1 MRPRRPAKPFM
12 KRTNVNKNFKS
23 VSPRKR
29 LFRFALYG
37 LASCAFGCLPF
48 ALSATTANVSIVN
61 FAFSPPSVN
70 INVNDSVNWT
80 WAGSPHSTTSDMGL
94 WESGVR
100 GTGAIFTHTFTSAGS
115 FPFHCSVHPFMTG
128 TITVQSADVPPTV
141 IISNPTNGSV
151 FAAPATLNLTA
162 TASDSDG
169 SVTNVQFFQGTTSL
183 GSVANSPYSV
193 TVRDLAA
200 GNYTFSA
207 VAADNAGTKVTNS
220 VMMRVVSPEPTTLT
234 AGQRLSPSS
243 FQFSYSATVGLSY
256 VVQRSAA
263 STPRSAPLD
272 PLEERVEERMLPIPT
287 HHPLLDY
294 KFTNE
299 LGQQVS
305 LSDFRGQA
313 LAITFFF
320 TRCPIPDYC
329 PRLSKNFQ
337 EASTRLSLIAAG
349 PTNWHFLSVSFD
361 TQFDSPR
368 VLKAYGEMYHYDPA
382 HWSFLVGSAE
392 SVGELVGLSNVKV
405 ERDAGSFNHNFRTLI
420 IDAAGHL
427 QMVFPTGGDLSSA
440 IVDEILKAANVT
452 NRSLEHASRSAPSP

>member
-1 MRPRRPAKPFM
+1 MLPHGMIISAVLSSWLISTCVNSAAESLTSSNPGEANLRSFAARGVVKQLRADDGTILLSHEAISNYMDAMTMPFKVKEPKELTDLRPGDQVSFRLAVSNTESWIDQVAKI
-12 KRTNVNKNFKS
+12 
-23 VSPRKR
+23 
-29 LFRFALYG
+29 
-37 LASCAFGCLPF
+37 
-48 ALSATTANVSIVN
+48 TA
-61 FAFSPPSVN
+61 AAPPSPPLDVF
-70 INVNDSVNWT
+70 
-80 WAGSPHSTTSDMGL
+80 
-94 WESGVR
+94 SGVR
-100 GTGAIFTHTFTSAGS
+100 PSPAAATSARSGGS
-115 FPFHCSVHPFMTG
+115 LCPNATGFPC
-128 TITVQSADVPPTV
+128 A
-141 IISNPTNGSV
+141 
-151 FAAPATLNLTA
+151 
-162 TASDSDG
+162 
-169 SVTNVQFFQGTTSL
+169 
-183 GSVANSPYSV
+183 
-193 TVRDLAA
+193 
-200 GNYTFSA
+200 
-207 VAADNAGTKVTNS
+207 
-220 VMMRVVSPEPTTLT
+220 
-234 AGQRLSPSS
+234 
-243 FQFSYSATVGLSY
+243 
-256 VVQRSAA
+256 
-263 STPRSAPLD
+263 SAPED
-272 PLEERVEERMLPIPT
+272 RRTPINTHSPLEERVEERMLPIAT

-337 EASTRLSLIAAG
+337 EAATRLGLITAG

-382 HWSFLVGSAE
+382 HWSFLAGSAE
-392 SVGELVGLSNVKV
+392 SVGELARLSDVKL
-405 ERDAGSFNHNFRTLI
+405 EREAGSFNHNFRTLI

>member
-1 MRPRRPAKPFM
+1 MIISAVLSSWLIS
-12 KRTNVNKNFKS
+12 TCVNSAAESLTSSNPGEANLRS
-23 VSPRKR
+23 
-29 LFRFALYG
+29 FA
-37 LASCAFGCLPF
+37 AR
-48 ALSATTANVSIVN
+48 
-61 FAFSPPSVN
+61 
-70 INVNDSVNWT
+70 
-80 WAGSPHSTTSDMGL
+80 
-94 WESGVR
+94 GVVKQLK
-100 GTGAIFTHTFTSAGS
+100 ADD
-115 FPFHCSVHPFMTG
+115 G
-128 TITVQSADVPPTV
+128 TILLNHEA
-141 IISNPTNGSV
+141 ISNYMDAMTMPFKV
-151 FAAPATLNLTA
+151 KEPKELTDLRPGDQV
-162 TASDSDG
+162 SFRL
-169 SVTNVQFFQGTTSL
+169 SVTDAESWIDQ
-183 GSVANSPYSV
+183 VAKI
-193 TVRDLAA
+193 TAA
-200 GNYTFSA
+200 
-207 VAADNAGTKVTNS
+207 
-220 VMMRVVSPEPTTLT
+220 
-234 AGQRLSPSS
+234 
-243 FQFSYSATVGLSY
+243 
-256 VVQRSAA
+256 
-263 STPRSAPLD
+263 TPRSP

-299 LGQQVS
+299 LGRRIS

-337 EASTRLSLIAAG
+337 EASTRLGLITAG

-392 SVGELVGLSNVKV
+392 SVGELAGLSDVKF

>member
-1 MRPRRPAKPFM
+1 MIISAVLSSWLISTCVNSAAESLTSSNPGEANLRSFAARGVVKQLKADDGTILLSHQAISNYMNAMTMPFKVKEPKELTGLRPGDQVSFRL
-12 KRTNVNKNFKS
+12 S
-23 VSPRKR
+23 VT
-29 LFRFALYG
+29 
-37 LASCAFGCLPF
+37 
-48 ALSATTANVSIVN
+48 ATESWIDQVVKITAVT
-61 FAFSPPSVN
+61 PPS
-70 INVNDSVNWT
+70 
-80 WAGSPHSTTSDMGL
+80 P
-94 WESGVR
+94 
-100 GTGAIFTHTFTSAGS
+100 
-115 FPFHCSVHPFMTG
+115 
-128 TITVQSADVPPTV
+128 
-141 IISNPTNGSV
+141 
-151 FAAPATLNLTA
+151 
-162 TASDSDG
+162 
-169 SVTNVQFFQGTTSL
+169 
-183 GSVANSPYSV
+183 
-193 TVRDLAA
+193 
-200 GNYTFSA
+200 
-207 VAADNAGTKVTNS
+207 
-220 VMMRVVSPEPTTLT
+220 
-234 AGQRLSPSS
+234 
-243 FQFSYSATVGLSY
+243 
-256 VVQRSAA
+256 
-263 STPRSAPLD
+263 
-272 PLEERVEERMLPIPT
+272 PLEETVGERMLPIPT

-337 EASTRLSLIAAG
+337 EASTRLGLITAG

-382 HWSFLVGSAE
+382 HWSFLAGSAE
-392 SVGELVGLSNVKV
+392 SVGELARLSDVKF
-405 ERDAGSFNHNFRTLI
+405 EREAGSFNHNFRTLI